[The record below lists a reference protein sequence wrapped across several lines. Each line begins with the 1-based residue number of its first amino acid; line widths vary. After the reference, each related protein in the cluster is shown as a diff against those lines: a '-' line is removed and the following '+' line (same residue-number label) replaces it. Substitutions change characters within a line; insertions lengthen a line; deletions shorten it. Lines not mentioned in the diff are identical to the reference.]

1 MSLQDSTPLP
11 RENLFGVLA
20 HNVILAWGWPRR
32 GVAFLGGAIGALAM
46 PPIGFVPAIVV
57 PLALAIWLIDG
68 SMDREA
74 GEGARWASLRAAFGA
89 GWWWGFGYFT
99 AGLWWLGSAFLV
111 EPDKFAWALPLGVLG
126 LPAMLAFFPA
136 LGFALAR
143 MLWRPNPF
151 RVLALAVGLGASEW
165 LRGVAFTGF
174 PWNDL
179 GMTLGQNVTL
189 AQIASIVGLHGLTL
203 ASVAIFAAPATLWT
217 ESGSW
222 RRFSPTILAGL
233 ALAAIFAFGAVRLEA
248 PASATVASVKL
259 RIMQPNVA
267 QDAEFAPENG
277 AAIVKRYLTLSDRAT
292 SPATSGVADV
302 THLIWPESAFPFIL
316 SRDGAMMKEIAG
328 FLHGG
333 AILITGAA
341 RMEHDDRP
349 HGRFHYY
356 NSIEVIDRQ
365 GLRPELYDKHHLVPF
380 GEYMPLSNL
389 IERIGVT
396 QFVNIPGGF
405 DPGSGTNV
413 LRIPGLPPALA
424 MVCYEAIFP
433 NERPA
438 AAGPDRPRWLLNVT
452 DDAWFGLTSG
462 PYQHFAQARLRAVEL
477 GLPLVRAAN
486 TGISA
491 VTDGFGRVLA
501 ETALGSETVL
511 DSPLPEPIAPTWQS
525 RWGSASAALFG
536 LALLV
541 VCFATR
547 KLR

>member
-1 MSLQDSTPLP
+1 L
-11 RENLFGVLA
+11 R
-20 HNVILAWGWPRR
+20 
-32 GVAFLGGAIGALAM
+32 LG
-46 PPIGFVPAIVV
+46 
-57 PLALAIWLIDG
+57 
-68 SMDREA
+68 
-74 GEGARWASLRAAFGA
+74 
-89 GWWWGFGYFT
+89 
-99 AGLWWLGSAFLV
+99 
-111 EPDKFAWALPLGVLG
+111 
-126 LPAMLAFFPA
+126 
-136 LGFALAR
+136 
-143 MLWRPNPF
+143 
-151 RVLALAVGLGASEW
+151 
-165 LRGVAFTGF
+165 
-174 PWNDL
+174 
-179 GMTLGQNVTL
+179 
-189 AQIASIVGLHGLTL
+189 
-203 ASVAIFAAPATLWT
+203 
-217 ESGSW
+217 
-222 RRFSPTILAGL
+222 
-233 ALAAIFAFGAVRLEA
+233 A
-248 PASATVASVKL
+248 PASATVANVKL

-267 QDAEFAPENG
+267 QDADFAPENG

-328 FLHGG
+328 FLRGG

-341 RMEHDDRP
+341 RMEHDDQP

-356 NSIEVIDRQ
+356 NAIEVIDRQ
-365 GLRPELYDKHHLVPF
+365 GLRPERYDKHHLVPF
-380 GEYMPLSNL
+380 GEYMPLSDL

-413 LRIPGLPPALA
+413 IRIPGLPPALA
-424 MVCYEAIFP
+424 MICYEAIFP
-433 NERPA
+433 NETPA

-462 PYQHFAQARLRAVEL
+462 PYQHFAAARLRAVEL

-486 TGISA
+486 TGVSA

-511 DSPLPEPIAPTWQS
+511 DSPLPEPIARTWQS

-541 VCFATR
+541 ACLATR